1 MNFISNNMSARY
13 QTVGK
18 AEFVVIS
25 RFCGYET
32 IMQKLTRLME
42 DELTGVPETQKS
54 SFQNEEKTLDI

>member
-1 MNFISNNMSARY
+1 MITYITCNISAHT
-13 QTVGK
+13 QKVGR

-42 DELTGVPETQKS
+42 EELAPQDQVDEA
-54 SFQNEEKTLDI
+54 QNSPPKT